1 MGPIEK
7 WHADIRYE
15 KEAKA
20 AAHKKA
26 TQPSFTPPPVVVC
39 PRFGNRSMRVCV
51 GLTLVR
57 LTGRGREDRGGE
69 EAC

>member
-26 TQPSFTPPPVVVC
+26 TQPSFTPPPVVV
-39 PRFGNRSMRVCV
+39 SL
-51 GLTLVR
+51 GLVT
-57 LTGRGREDRGGE
+57 
-69 EAC
+69 EACVCALV